1 MFDKK
6 GENDHK
12 WRPLSP
18 FKVLFR
24 IAKKEAKAQHKLQK
38 IRRAYV
44 KERTKQQEQLNREI
58 VGLDKLLK
66 ESSIDEE
73 THARLKKLL
82 EIGYKQKRQETREK
96 YGLTETLTPTWQLG

>member
-44 KERTKQQEQLNREI
+44 KERTKQKERLNREI

-73 THARLKKLL
+73 THGRLKKLL
-82 EIGYKQKRQETREK
+82 EIGYKQQRQETREK
-96 YGLTETLTPTWQLG
+96 YGFTKNLDANIAA